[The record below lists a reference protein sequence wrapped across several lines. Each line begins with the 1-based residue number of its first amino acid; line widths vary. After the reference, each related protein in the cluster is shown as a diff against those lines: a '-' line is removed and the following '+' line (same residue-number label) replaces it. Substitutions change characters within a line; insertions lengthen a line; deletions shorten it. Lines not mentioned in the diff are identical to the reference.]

1 MEGLKMRQMI
11 IKLSP
16 ELILLVGI
24 ALVLIGEIVLH
35 KGKSRFVLGI
45 TATLTVIASGLF
57 VLLQEREVISLFDG
71 SFISDPFIRS
81 VKLLLL
87 VGTLF
92 VLILSFAEKVTAKG
106 EYYLLVL
113 AALLG
118 AMTLVSSSELISLF
132 VSLELLSLSAYILVG
147 MQRNQTISSEA
158 AWKYVI
164 YGGVSSAFLLYGMS
178 FFYGLT
184 GTTKL
189 VEMVTPLTMASNG
202 EHQLLVYLGITL
214 VLIGIG
220 FKIAAVPFH
229 MWAPDVYQGAPITI
243 TAFLAIVSKIAGF
256 VFALRLLSGLFA
268 SEGLKTTFFVMIVPA
283 LIIIALLSMIMGNVI
298 ALKQSNLKRLLAYS
312 SIGHA
317 GYMLVA
323 VISLLLSQERA
334 VFSSLYY
341 YFVAYLLASAGVFAT
356 LQVIAKDRSPDRN
369 ILSGLYKR
377 SPWLAFSFTIFLLS
391 LAGIPFTA
399 GFIGKFTILIGAFGN
414 SLYWLAGT
422 MLLTTVISY
431 YYYFRLIR
439 QMYWQEDDAV
449 RNEKIHWSTG
459 AVIAISLAGT
469 LLFGI
474 LPNVVLQNVSTW
486 IS

>member
-1 MEGLKMRQMI
+1 MGGLRMQQMI

-24 ALVLIGEIVLH
+24 AFVLIGEIMLK
-35 KGKSRFVLGI
+35 KGRSRFVLGVI
-45 TATLTVIASGLF
+45 SILTVFASGLF
-57 VLLQEREVISLFDG
+57 VLLQEREVISLFEG

-81 VKLLLL
+81 VKILLI

-92 VLILSFAEKVTAKG
+92 VLILSFAEKVSAKG

-118 AMTLVSSSELISLF
+118 ALTLVSSSELISLF
-132 VSLELLSLSAYILVG
+132 VSLELLSLSAYVLVG
-147 MQRNQTISSEA
+147 MQRDRLISSEA

-184 GTTKL
+184 GSTKL
-189 VEMVTPLTMASNG
+189 VEMTATLTMASNS
-202 EHQLLVYLGITL
+202 EYELLLYLGLTL
-214 VLIGIG
+214 LFIGLG

-229 MWAPDVYQGAPITI
+229 MWAPDVYQGAPTTVTI
-243 TAFLAIVSKIAGF
+243 FVAVVSKIAGF
-256 VFALRLLSGLFA
+256 IFALRLLSGLFA
-268 SEGLKTTFFVMIVPA
+268 SEGLKPTLYVMVVPA
-283 LIIIALLSMIMGNVI
+283 LLILSMLSMIVGNVI

-317 GYMLVA
+317 GYMLIA
-323 VISLLLSQERA
+323 VISLLLSQEKEA
-334 VFSSLYY
+334 FSSLYY
-341 YFVAYLLASAGVFAT
+341 YFSAYLLASVGLFAT
-356 LQVIAKDRSPDRN
+356 LLVISKDQNPDRK

-377 SPWLAFSFTIFLLS
+377 SPWLAFSMTIFLLS

-399 GFIGKFTILIGAFGN
+399 GFIGKFTILISAFGN
-414 SLYWLAGT
+414 SLYWLAGV

-439 QMYWQEDDAV
+439 QMYWQEDDKV
-449 RNEKIHWSTG
+449 SVDKIHWSAG
-459 AVIAISLAGT
+459 LVIAITLAGT
-469 LLFGI
+469 LLLGI
-474 LPNVVLQNVSTW
+474 MPSLVLQNLSTW
-486 IS
+486 IA